1 MKKLSIFVLSFIFTL
16 SLVACGNEATSL
28 GIIGGADGPTAIYIT
43 SGTGWLNIYS
53 LIGLIV
59 ATILVVFMICRKKK

>member
-1 MKKLSIFVLSFIFTL
+1 MKKLLAFILSFTTAL
-16 SLVACGNEATSL
+16 GLVACGQDAASV

-53 LIGLIV
+53 LIGLI
-59 ATILVVFMICRKKK
+59 ALTILVVFMIYRKKK

>member
-1 MKKLSIFVLSFIFTL
+1 MKKLLAFILPFTTAL
-16 SLVACGNEATSL
+16 GLVACGQDAASV

-53 LIGLIV
+53 LIGLI
-59 ATILVVFMICRKKK
+59 ALTILVVFMIYRKKK